1 MTAANFSVNKDV
13 MNDVSLFATST
24 DYVKTDSCDIVVE
37 LKKQSEKTVY
47 RGDKA
52 ESFLDTIIS
61 NVSVDTEK
69 AETYNKLYSNL
80 EQTIANQRTSVS
92 GVDEDE
98 EALNLVKF
106 QYSYNMASKIISVMN
121 QMLDKL
127 INDTGV
133 A

>member
-1 MTAANFSVNKDV
+1 M
-13 MNDVSLFATST
+13 
-24 DYVKTDSCDIVVE
+24 
-37 LKKQSEKTVY
+37 
-47 RGDKA
+47 
-52 ESFLDTIIS
+52 
-61 NVSVDTEK
+61 DTEK

-106 QYSYNMASKIISVMN
+106 QYAYNMASKIISVMN

>member
-1 MTAANFSVNKDV
+1 M
-13 MNDVSLFATST
+13 
-24 DYVKTDSCDIVVE
+24 
-37 LKKQSEKTVY
+37 
-47 RGDKA
+47 
-52 ESFLDTIIS
+52 
-61 NVSVDTEK
+61 SVDTEK

-98 EALNLVKF
+98 EAMDLIKF
-106 QYSYNMASKIISVMN
+106 QNAYNMASKIISVMN

>member
-1 MTAANFSVNKDV
+1 M
-13 MNDVSLFATST
+13 
-24 DYVKTDSCDIVVE
+24 
-37 LKKQSEKTVY
+37 
-47 RGDKA
+47 
-52 ESFLDTIIS
+52 
-61 NVSVDTEK
+61 SVDTEK

-106 QYSYNMASKIISVMN
+106 QHSYNMASKIISVMN

>member
-1 MTAANFSVNKDV
+1 M
-13 MNDVSLFATST
+13 
-24 DYVKTDSCDIVVE
+24 
-37 LKKQSEKTVY
+37 
-47 RGDKA
+47 
-52 ESFLDTIIS
+52 
-61 NVSVDTEK
+61 SVDTEK

-106 QYSYNMASKIISVMN
+106 QNAYNMASKIISVMN

>member
-1 MTAANFSVNKDV
+1 MVCN
-13 MNDVSLFATST
+13 SLLQIA
-24 DYVKTDSCDIVVE
+24 IELVVG
-37 LKKQSEKTVY
+37 LCH
-47 RGDKA
+47 
-52 ESFLDTIIS
+52 
-61 NVSVDTEK
+61 
-69 AETYNKLYSNL
+69 L

>member
-1 MTAANFSVNKDV
+1 M
-13 MNDVSLFATST
+13 
-24 DYVKTDSCDIVVE
+24 
-37 LKKQSEKTVY
+37 
-47 RGDKA
+47 
-52 ESFLDTIIS
+52 
-61 NVSVDTEK
+61 SVDTEK

-80 EQTIANQRTSVS
+80 EQTIANQRPSVS

-106 QYSYNMASKIISVMN
+106 QYSNNMASKIISVMN

>member
-1 MTAANFSVNKDV
+1 M
-13 MNDVSLFATST
+13 
-24 DYVKTDSCDIVVE
+24 
-37 LKKQSEKTVY
+37 
-47 RGDKA
+47 
-52 ESFLDTIIS
+52 SFLETIIS

-106 QYSYNMASKIISVMN
+106 QYAYNMASKIISVMN

>member
-1 MTAANFSVNKDV
+1 MCQWIRKR
-13 MNDVSLFATST
+13 
-24 DYVKTDSCDIVVE
+24 
-37 LKKQSEKTVY
+37 Q
-47 RGDKA
+47 R
-52 ESFLDTIIS
+52 
-61 NVSVDTEK
+61 
-69 AETYNKLYSNL
+69 TYNKLYSNL

-106 QYSYNMASKIISVMN
+106 QYSYNMAAKIISVMN

>member
-1 MTAANFSVNKDV
+1 MCQWIRKRQRHT
-13 MNDVSLFATST
+13 T
-24 DYVKTDSCDIVVE
+24 
-37 LKKQSEKTVY
+37 
-47 RGDKA
+47 
-52 ESFLDTIIS
+52 
-61 NVSVDTEK
+61 
-69 AETYNKLYSNL
+69 KLYSNL

>member
-1 MTAANFSVNKDV
+1 M
-13 MNDVSLFATST
+13 
-24 DYVKTDSCDIVVE
+24 
-37 LKKQSEKTVY
+37 
-47 RGDKA
+47 
-52 ESFLDTIIS
+52 
-61 NVSVDTEK
+61 SVDTEK

-106 QYSYNMASKIISVMN
+106 QYSYNMASKIISVRN

>member
-1 MTAANFSVNKDV
+1 
-13 MNDVSLFATST
+13 MNNVSLFATTT
-24 DYVKTDSCDIVVE
+24 DYVKTDACDIVDE
-37 LKKQSEKTVY
+37 LKKLQSQTTVY

-52 ESFLDTIIS
+52 ESFLETIIS

-69 AETYNKLYSNL
+69 AETNNKLYQNL
-80 EQTIANQRTSVS
+80 EQTISNQRTSVS

-98 EALNLVKF
+98 EALNLIKY
-106 QYSYNMASKIISVMN
+106 QNAYNMASKVISIMS
-121 QMLDKL
+121 QMLEKL

>member
-1 MTAANFSVNKDV
+1 M
-13 MNDVSLFATST
+13 
-24 DYVKTDSCDIVVE
+24 
-37 LKKQSEKTVY
+37 
-47 RGDKA
+47 
-52 ESFLDTIIS
+52 
-61 NVSVDTEK
+61 SVDTEK

-106 QYSYNMASKIISVMN
+106 QYSYNMAAKIISVMN